1 MPESSR
7 GGGGTQKDKSK
18 KKDKSKAQD
27 MNALLAELEAL
38 KAAKAAAEGA
48 GVPENDSSEN
58 ATEAD
63 KPVDEN
69 SKE

>member
-1 MPESSR
+1 
-7 GGGGTQKDKSK
+7 
-18 KKDKSKAQD
+18 

-48 GVPENDSSEN
+48 GVPESDSSEN